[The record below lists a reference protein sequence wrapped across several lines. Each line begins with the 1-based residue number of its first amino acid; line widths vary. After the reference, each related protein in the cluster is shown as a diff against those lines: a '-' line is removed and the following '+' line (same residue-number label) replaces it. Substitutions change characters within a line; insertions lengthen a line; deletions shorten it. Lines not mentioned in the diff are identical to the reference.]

1 MSGCFL
7 QLVVET
13 GNHHGD
19 SAKAENATSAHDYL
33 QHEHL
38 PGGHDFQ
45 LQRIFLQVADFDP
58 FSAFLVVALRRF
70 DSLVNPLGV
79 SKAEHRVIS
88 AMSAALAFLHIYH
101 GGFCPDSVVQDMLA
115 SGMDAVH
122 DVDGGH
128 AHKYE
133 KQPRHAA
140 FQGTEEQGWDGV
152 LHGAAAYD
160 NELESGKS
168 SIMQKA

>member
-7 QLVVET
+7 QLVAET

-19 SAKAENATSAHDYL
+19 SAKAENSSTADDN
-33 QHEHL
+33 QHHSHL
-38 PGGHDFQ
+38 SGGKNFQ
-45 LQRIFLQVADFDP
+45 LQRIFFQVADSDP

-70 DSLVNPLGV
+70 DSLLNPLGV
-79 SKAEHRVIS
+79 CKAEHGVIS
-88 AMSAALAFLHIYH
+88 AMSAAFAFLHIYH
-101 GGFCPDSVVQDMLA
+101 GGFCPDSMVQDMLA
-115 SGMDAVH
+115 FGIETVH
-122 DVDGGH
+122 DVDDHH
-128 AHKYE
+128 ARKHE

-160 NELESGKS
+160 NELESVS
-168 SIMQKA
+168 QVSC